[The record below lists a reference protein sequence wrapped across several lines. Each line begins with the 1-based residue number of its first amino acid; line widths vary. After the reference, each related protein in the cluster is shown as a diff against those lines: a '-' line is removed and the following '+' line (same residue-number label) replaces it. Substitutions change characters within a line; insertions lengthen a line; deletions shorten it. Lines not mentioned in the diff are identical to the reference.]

1 MSTLL
6 IEDLKEESVARIAT
20 QASLHGMSLQKE
32 VRRILE
38 TVAARS
44 DPGDSTMDQPFCFD
58 ADSELDSVDQLERY
72 MYGQETTLQE
82 WVDHFRPC

>member
-1 MSTLL
+1 MSTLV

-20 QASLHGMSLQKE
+20 QASLHGMSFQKE
-32 VRRILE
+32 VRTILE
-38 TVAARS
+38 TAAAKS
-44 DPGDSTMDQPFCFD
+44 DPRGAAMDQPFCFD